1 MRQQMKETIDD
12 FKTVWNECLKIIKDN
27 VPAKSFST
35 WFEPIKPISLS
46 GQVLTIQVPSLYYH
60 EYIEGNYWQLL
71 KSAIHKILG
80 PEGKLEYN
88 VLVTNNNRTTITLPP
103 SGIGKIDAQAKSV
116 SIFVDENTKQ
126 KEIPNPFVLPGLK
139 KFNINSQLNKDLNF
153 DNFIEGECNRL
164 ARAAGFAIASSPGKT
179 AFNPLFLYSNVG
191 LGKTHLAHAIGLEAK
206 LKFPDMTVLYVD
218 SETFIQQY
226 VEAAR
231 GNNIN
236 DFVHFYQMLDML
248 IIDDIQFLAGKSGTQ
263 DIFFHIFNS
272 YHQKRKQLIITA
284 DKSPGEILG
293 FEQRLLSRFKWGL
306 AADLQAPD
314 KETRIKIIKKK
325 LYNNG
330 IDFITDEV
338 IEYLAYRIVTNIRE
352 IEGAIISILAQ
363 SSLNKK
369 NITVELAKQM
379 IDKFVRNTSH
389 EISIDFIQ
397 KVVCD
402 YFKIPVDAIFSAS
415 RKRNIVQVRQTS
427 MYFAKKYTELSLAQI
442 GAQCGNKDH
451 ATVLHA
457 CRTIENLRATDT
469 HFKEQLDDIDKILKN
484 S

>member
-1 MRQQMKETIDD
+1 MKENVDD
-12 FKTVWNECLKIIKDN
+12 FHAVWNECLKVIKDN
-27 VPAKSFST
+27 ISAKSFKT
-35 WFEPIKPISLS
+35 WFEPIKPISLF
-46 GQVLTIQVPSLYYH
+46 GQILTIQVPSLYYH

-80 PEGKLEYN
+80 HDGKLEYN
-88 VLVTNNNRTTITLPP
+88 ILITNSGTTMTLPP
-103 SGIGKIDAQAKSV
+103 SGMGQVDDQDKSL

-126 KEIPNPFVLPGLK
+126 KEIPNPFILPGLK
-139 KFNINSQLNKDLNF
+139 KLNINSQLNKNLNF

-164 ARAAGFAIASSPGKT
+164 ARAAGFAIANRPGKT
-179 AFNPLFLYSNVG
+179 AFNPLFLYSGVG
-191 LGKTHLAHAIGLEAK
+191 LGKTHLAHAIGLETK
-206 LKFPDMTVLYVD
+206 IKFPELTVLYVD
-218 SETFIQQY
+218 AETFIQQY

-236 DFVHFYQMLDML
+236 DFVHFYQMLDVL

-263 DIFFHIFNS
+263 EIFFHIFNF
-272 YHQKRKQLIITA
+272 YHQKGKQLIITS
-284 DKSPGEILG
+284 DKSPAEILG

-314 KETRIKIIKKK
+314 KETRIKIIKSK

-330 IDFITDEV
+330 INFITDEV
-338 IEYLAYRIVTNIRE
+338 IEYLAYRIITNIRE

-389 EISIDFIQ
+389 EISVDFIQ

-402 YFKIPVDAIFSAS
+402 YFKTPVNDIFSAS

-427 MYFAKKYTELSLAQI
+427 MYFTKKYTELSLAQI

-457 CRTIENLRATDT
+457 CRTVENLKATDL
-469 HFKEQLDDIDKILKN
+469 HFKGQLEELDKILKN

>member
-1 MRQQMKETIDD
+1 M
-12 FKTVWNECLKIIKDN
+12 
-27 VPAKSFST
+27 
-35 WFEPIKPISLS
+35 
-46 GQVLTIQVPSLYYH
+46 
-60 EYIEGNYWQLL
+60 
-71 KSAIHKILG
+71 
-80 PEGKLEYN
+80 
-88 VLVTNNNRTTITLPP
+88 
-103 SGIGKIDAQAKSV
+103 
-116 SIFVDENTKQ
+116 
-126 KEIPNPFVLPGLK
+126 
-139 KFNINSQLNKDLNF
+139 
-153 DNFIEGECNRL
+153 
-164 ARAAGFAIASSPGKT
+164 
-179 AFNPLFLYSNVG
+179 LFRS
-191 LGKTHLAHAIGLEAK
+191 
-206 LKFPDMTVLYVD
+206 
-218 SETFIQQY
+218 
-226 VEAAR
+226 
-231 GNNIN
+231 
-236 DFVHFYQMLDML
+236 
-248 IIDDIQFLAGKSGTQ
+248 
-263 DIFFHIFNS
+263 
-272 YHQKRKQLIITA
+272 
-284 DKSPGEILG
+284 
-293 FEQRLLSRFKWGL
+293 
-306 AADLQAPD
+306 
-314 KETRIKIIKKK
+314 
-325 LYNNG
+325 
-330 IDFITDEV
+330 
-338 IEYLAYRIVTNIRE
+338 TNIRE

>member
-1 MRQQMKETIDD
+1 MKENVDD
-12 FKTVWNECLKIIKDN
+12 FNAVWNECLKVIKDN
-27 VPAKSFST
+27 ISAKSFST
-35 WFEPIKPISLS
+35 WFEPIKPISLF
-46 GQVLTIQVPSLYYH
+46 GQILTIQVPSLYYH

-80 PEGKLEYN
+80 PDGKLEYN
-88 VLVTNNNRTTITLPP
+88 ILITNSGTTITLPP
-103 SGIGKIDAQAKSV
+103 AGVGKIDGQDKPLSL
-116 SIFVDENTKQ
+116 FVDENTKQ
-126 KEIPNPFVLPGLK
+126 KEIPNPFILPGLK
-139 KFNINSQLNKDLNF
+139 KLNINSQLNKNLNF

-164 ARAAGFAIASSPGKT
+164 ARAAGFAIANRPGKT
-179 AFNPLFLYSNVG
+179 AFNPLFLYSSVG
-191 LGKTHLAHAIGLEAK
+191 LGKTHLAHAIGLETK
-206 LKFPDMTVLYVD
+206 VKFPDLIVLYVD
-218 SETFIQQY
+218 AETFIQQY

-248 IIDDIQFLAGKSGTQ
+248 IIDDIQFLAGKSRTQ

-272 YHQKRKQLIITA
+272 YHQKGKQLIITS
-284 DKSPGEILG
+284 DKSPAEILG

-314 KETRIKIIKKK
+314 KETRIKIIKNK
-325 LYNNG
+325 LYSNG

-389 EISIDFIQ
+389 EISMDFIQ

-402 YFKIPVDAIFSAS
+402 YFKIPVNEIFSSS

-457 CRTIENLRATDT
+457 CRTIENLKMTDL
-469 HFKEQLDDIDKILKN
+469 HFKGQLEDIDKILKN

>member
-1 MRQQMKETIDD
+1 MKEVIDD
-12 FKTVWNECLKIIKDN
+12 SQVVWEQCLKMIKDN
-27 VPAKSFST
+27 IPVKSFST
-35 WFEPIKPISLS
+35 WFQPIKPINLS

-71 KSAIHKILG
+71 KSAIHKVLG

-88 VLVTNNNRTTITLPP
+88 ILVTNNGTTITLPP
-103 SGIGKIDAQAKSV
+103 ASIGKLDSQDKPV
-116 SIFVDENTKQ
+116 SIHIDEKTKQ

-139 KFNINSQLNKDLNF
+139 KLNINSQLNKDLNF
-153 DNFIEGECNRL
+153 ENFIEGECNRL
-164 ARAAGFAIASSPGKT
+164 ARAAGFAIANNPGKT
-179 AFNPLFLYSNVG
+179 AFNPLFVYSNVG
-191 LGKTHLAHAIGLEAK
+191 LGKTHIAHAIGLETK
-206 LKFPDMTVLYVD
+206 LRYPDLTILYVD
-218 SETFIQQY
+218 AETFIQQY

-231 GNNIN
+231 GGNIN

-248 IIDDIQFLAGKSGTQ
+248 IIDDIQFLSGKTGTQ

-272 YHQKRKQLIITA
+272 YHQKGKQLIITA
-284 DKSPGEILG
+284 DKSPAEIAG

-306 AADLQAPD
+306 SADLQSPD
-314 KETRIKIIKKK
+314 KETRIKIIKNK

-330 IDFITDEV
+330 IQFLPEEV
-338 IEYLAYRIVTNIRE
+338 IEYLGYRIITNIRE

-369 NITVELAKQM
+369 KITVDLAKQM

-389 EISIDFIQ
+389 EISIDYIQ

-402 YFKIPVDAIFSAS
+402 YFKIQVNDIFSSS
-415 RKRNIVQVRQTS
+415 RKRNIVQVRQTA

-457 CRTIENLRATDT
+457 CRTVENLKETDR
-469 HFKEQLDDIDKILKN
+469 HFKEQLEDIDKTLKN